1 MGSSRSSAKTRSTM
15 GCAIVDFP
23 VLAGPESGDFSKTLQ
38 ASSDSCS
45 DSGPVSTVTTI
56 QDDRIGV
63 DIRLL
68 VRHLDRFL
76 NERVVEV
83 SGSLRIQL

>member
-1 MGSSRSSAKTRSTM
+1 MGSSAKTRSTM

-23 VLAGPESGDFSKTLQ
+23 VLAGPESGDFSKSLQ

-56 QDDRIGV
+56 QDDRIGFGG
-63 DIRLL
+63 LWT
-68 VRHLDRFL
+68 RF
-76 NERVVEV
+76 
-83 SGSLRIQL
+83 GSCEARQA